1 MMKNERVFLAATGR
15 VLARAEKVRRQ
26 WVVTRPLEGVKINSM
41 VRDPENPRTVYMG
54 TQNDGVLISRDA
66 GKSWQSRGLRG
77 IPVKSLA
84 VDPTDPL
91 TLYAGC
97 KPVSLYV
104 SHDGAETWN
113 ELEAIRSTRKWW
125 WFSPADPPGMTPY
138 ISDLGVSPTEPD
150 VVLAGIEAG
159 AVMRS
164 EDRGRTWSKHLRG
177 SDRDCHSLTFHHT
190 DGDWVYEAGGMSG
203 VAYSQNGG
211 VDWRKP
217 KEGIGPKYG
226 WAVAADPER
235 PEVWYLSAA
244 EQGKLLKGEFTP
256 PGHKDGQANAHLY
269 RKIGDAPWEQL
280 SGGLPEPLDY
290 MAYGLAVLPEQPGHV
305 YAGLGNG
312 QVWFSED
319 YGDYWDLMPFNLGG
333 VHNAMT
339 VI

>member
-1 MMKNERVFLAATGR
+1 
-15 VLARAEKVRRQ
+15 
-26 WVVTRPLEGVKINSM
+26 
-41 VRDPENPRTVYMG
+41 MG
-54 TQNDGVLISRDA
+54 ILISRDA
-66 GKSWQSRGLRG
+66 GKRWQSSGLRG

-211 VDWRKP
+211 VEWRKP

>member
-15 VLARAEKVRRQ
+15 VLSRAEKVGGQ
-26 WVVTRPLEGVKINSM
+26 WEVTRPLEGVKVNCII
-41 VRDPENPRTVYMG
+41 RHIKNPKTVYVG
-54 TQNDGVLISRDA
+54 TQTGGILISQDA
-66 GKSWQSRGLRG
+66 GKSWQASGLTG

-84 VDPTDPL
+84 VDPSDPA

-104 SHDGAETWN
+104 SQNGGETWT

-138 ISDLGVSPTEPD
+138 ISGLAVSPEDPNII
-150 VVLAGIEAG
+150 LAGIEAG

-164 EDRGRTWSKHLRG
+164 GDRGRTWSKHLRG

-190 DGDWVYEAGGMSG
+190 DGDWAYEAGGMSG
-203 VAYSQNGG
+203 VAFSQNGG

-217 KEGIGPKYG
+217 LEGLGKKYG

-235 PEVWYLSAA
+235 SEIWYLSAA
-244 EQGKLLKGEFTP
+244 EQGKLLKGEFAP
-256 PGHKDGQANAHLY
+256 PGHNDGQANAHLY
-269 RKIGDAPWEQL
+269 RKIGDEPWEQL
-280 SGGLPEPLDY
+280 AGGLTEPLDY
-290 MAYGLAVLPEQPGHV
+290 MAYGLAVVPEQPGYV

-319 YGDYWDLMPFNLGG
+319 YGDHWALMPFNLCG
-333 VHNAMT
+333 VHNAFA

>member
-1 MMKNERVFLAATGR
+1 MMKNERVFLAASGR

-211 VDWRKP
+211 VEWRKP

>member
-1 MMKNERVFLAATGR
+1 MKNERVLLAATGR
-15 VLARAEKVRRQ
+15 VLARAEKVADH
-26 WVVTRPLEGVKINSM
+26 WEVTRPLEGVKINSM
-41 VRDPENPRTVYMG
+41 VRDPENPHTVYMG

-66 GKSWQSRGLRG
+66 GKSWQSSGLQG

-84 VDPTDPL
+84 VDPSDPQ

-104 SHDGAETWN
+104 TRNGGETWN
-113 ELEAIRSTRKWW
+113 ELEAIRSTRQWW
-125 WFSPADPPGMTPY
+125 WFSPADSPGITPY
-138 ISDLGVSPTEPD
+138 INALAVSPDDPE
-150 VVLAGIEAG
+150 VILAGIELG

-164 EDRGRTWSKHLRG
+164 DDRGRTWSKHLRG
-177 SDRDCHSLTFHHT
+177 SDRDCHSLIFHHT
-190 DGDWVYEAGGMSG
+190 DGNWAYEAGGMSG
-203 VAYSQNGG
+203 VAFSQNGG
-211 VDWRKP
+211 LDWRKP
-217 KEGIGPKYG
+217 KEGIGAKYG

-244 EQGKLLKGEFTP
+244 EQANLLKGEFSP
-256 PGHKDGQANAHLY
+256 PGHNDGRANAHLY
-269 RKIGDAPWEQL
+269 RKNGDAPWEQL

-290 MAYGLAVLPEQPGHV
+290 MAYELAVVPEQPGHV

-319 YGDYWDLMPFNLGG
+319 YGDQWALMPFNLGG
-333 VHNAMT
+333 VHNAMI